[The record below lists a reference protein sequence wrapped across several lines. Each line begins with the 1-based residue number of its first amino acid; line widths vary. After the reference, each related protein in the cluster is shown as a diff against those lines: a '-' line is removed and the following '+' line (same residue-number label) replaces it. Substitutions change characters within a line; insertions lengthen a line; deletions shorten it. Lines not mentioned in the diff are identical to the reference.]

1 MPGWVPQY
9 KVRRS
14 NRILDFAVRQNA
26 ELLNVAGEAV
36 YLLKRKARAVTTYQ
50 WDSRKVDTITET
62 AIAGSYTV
70 DPDTGMLRYCLWTE
84 ATDPATSYPDIGTL
98 TVTVQASGM
107 TTVWEAAVDK
117 YSFITGEEEYAVD
130 IFQDQIDSTGA
141 DIPDSVYIVFNTPPF
156 HAPNIV
162 LFTFGYIN
170 PLVNFA
176 GMQPIRDNQATFQ
189 NSLYGFEQWLSP
201 NARIRRKI
209 TPNAFLLAFPG
220 ITADFTIT
228 EAGLLQESKGAYW
241 TNPPMVPNYP
251 DLVEHDIIVRDKTTE
266 RFQIINVTK
275 IIIEN
280 LLVSVQ
286 FDMSLLDPRSSLY
299 SIPIIKGN

>member
-14 NRILDFAVRQNA
+14 NRILDFAVRQNW
-26 ELLNVAGEAV
+26 ELLNSAGEMV

-62 AIAGSYTV
+62 ASAHSYTV
-70 DPDTGMLRYCLWTE
+70 DPDTGMLRYLLWTE
-84 ATDPATSYPDIGTL
+84 ATDPADRYPDMGAM
-98 TVTVQASGM
+98 TVTVQASG
-107 TTVWEAAVDK
+107 TTSVWSAAVDK
-117 YSFITGEEEYAVD
+117 YSFIVDEEEYAFD

-156 HAPNIV
+156 DLDNVV

-176 GMQPIRDNQATFQ
+176 GMQPVRDNQATFQ

-201 NARIRRKI
+201 NARIRRR
-209 TPNAFLLAFPG
+209 PAPHAFLLAFPG
-220 ITADFTIT
+220 IKTDFTIT
-228 EAGLLQESKGAYW
+228 EGGLLQESKGAYW
-241 TNPPMVPNYP
+241 TNPPPYAP
-251 DLVEHDIIVRDKTTE
+251 LLKEHDILVRKSTTE
-266 RFQIINVTK
+266 RFQIINYTP
-275 IIIEN
+275 IYIEN
-280 LLVSVQ
+280 LLCSQQ
-286 FDMSLLDPRSSLY
+286 FDASLLDPRSSIM
-299 SIPIIKGN
+299 SVPIITGE